1 MSSRVTRRL
10 VRVFASRTDGRAW
23 VHRILAG
30 DRCPIMAQAPASLLG
45 LIPLIGLILLLF
57 PNFVQ
62 ASEVTA
68 PGLASSSITWW
79 VWPLV
84 LFVLT
89 FVMGILAALGGVGGG
104 VLFVPIVSGF
114 FPFHL
119 DFVRGCGLLV
129 ALAGALAAGPGF
141 LKMNLASLR
150 LAIPVALIASSCAI
164 VGAMVGL
171 ALPTN
176 IIQTALGATILGIVA
191 LMIAAKK
198 SVYPE
203 VGEADRLS
211 SALRICG
218 VYTEASMG
226 QTINWKVHRTV
237 PGLLLFIAI
246 GVMAGMFGLGAGW
259 ANVPVLNLV
268 MGAPLKVSVATS
280 KFLLSITDTSA
291 AWIYVNK
298 GAVIPMMVVP
308 SLVGIMLGSFIG
320 VRILRIARP
329 GFVRWM
335 VIGLLL
341 FAGAKAITKGLGLP
355 FIV

>member
-1 MSSRVTRRL
+1 MRARSPALLIRV
-10 VRVFASRTDGRAW
+10 
-23 VHRILAG
+23 
-30 DRCPIMAQAPASLLG
+30 
-45 LIPLIGLILLLF
+45 IPLLSLILLLY
-57 PNFVQ
+57 PSLIQ
-62 ASEVTA
+62 ASEVSA
-68 PGLASSSITWW
+68 PALASNSTAWY

-171 ALPTN
+171 ALPTH
-176 IIQTALGATILGIVA
+176 IIQTALGATILGIVI
-191 LMIAAKK
+191 LMMAAKK

-203 VGEADRLS
+203 VGEPDRLS

-246 GVMAGMFGLGAGW
+246 GVMAGVFGLGAGW